1 MSYVRIIRK
10 RWRIIV
16 TTTLV
21 LLGLA
26 AVVTM
31 ITPKEYSSHAQFFVS
46 TSGGAGDG
54 SNAALAQ
61 GNTFTQARVQ
71 SYSQL
76 LKTPKLLGPVAKD
89 IGAHDA
95 AGLAGKV
102 SATTPPNTVLIDVS
116 VTDRSP
122 EMAQRIAKS
131 ISVRFP
137 EMIAD
142 LEALGDSAQ
151 SSPVKVTLVATPEVE
166 RGAVAPRPSR
176 NIALGLVLGLLLG
189 LGLAVLKDL
198 LDTKVRTKKDVEA
211 LTEAP
216 VIGTV
221 PYDES
226 TGRRPLIVD
235 ADPLAGR
242 SEAFRTLR
250 TNLQF
255 LDVSEHPRSIVVTSS
270 LAGEGKSSTAA
281 NLALALAESGARI
294 CAIEAD
300 LRRPRLLQHLGLSG
314 SVGLTD
320 VLIGRADLEDV
331 LQPYGTTGLWVL
343 GAGQVPPNPSELLG
357 STAMAQTLRQ
367 LEGRFDMVVIDGTP
381 ILPVTDSTV
390 LAKQVGGALLIV
402 GSGDVTKDQLVHAI
416 ESLDVVNARV
426 LGVVLNK
433 APKSSSGGYYDYR
446 YEPEG
451 LTRESRK
458 LMRRQQQAGAR

>member
-1 MSYVRIIRK
+1 MRIIRK
-10 RWRIIV
+10 RWRVIV
-16 TTTLV
+16 TSTLLV
-21 LLGLA
+21 LGLA
-26 AVVTM
+26 AVWTLV
-31 ITPKEYSSHAQFFVS
+31 TPKEYSSHAQFFVS

-54 SNAALAQ
+54 GNAALAQ

-76 LKTPKLLGPVAKD
+76 LRTPKLLGPVAKD
-89 IGAHDA
+89 VGVEE
-95 AGLAGKV
+95 AGSLAGKV
-102 SATTPPNTVLIDVS
+102 SATTPPNTVLIDVA

-137 EMIAD
+137 EMITD
-142 LEALGDSAQ
+142 LEALGESPQ

-166 RGAVAPRPSR
+166 PAAVAPRPTR
-176 NIALGLVLGLLLG
+176 NIALGVVLGLLLG
-189 LGLAVLKDL
+189 LGLAVLRDL
-198 LDTKVRTKKDVEA
+198 LDTKVRTKKDIEA
-211 LTEAP
+211 LTDSA

-226 TGRRPLIVD
+226 TDTRPLIVD
-235 ADPLAGR
+235 ADPHAGR

-255 LDVSEHPRSIVVTSS
+255 LDVSEHPKSIVVTSS
-270 LAGEGKSSTAA
+270 LAGEGKSSTTA
-281 NLALALAESGARI
+281 NLALALAEAGANV

-320 VLIGRADLEDV
+320 VLIGRAELDDV

-357 STAMAQTLRQ
+357 STAMAVTLQ
-367 LEGRFDMVVIDGTP
+367 ELERRFDIVVIDGTP

-390 LAKQVGGALLIV
+390 LAKQVGGALIVV
-402 GSGDVTKDQLVHAI
+402 GSGDVTRDQLVHAI
-416 ESLDVVNARV
+416 ESLEVVNARV
-426 LGVVLNK
+426 LGLVLNK

-451 LTRESRK
+451 LTRSSRR
-458 LMRRQQQAGAR
+458 LTRQPRQAATR